1 MHGDMSKRPRKG
13 KALLRDANKLAEAL
27 HDFVDR
33 PCFTSYTKDRRY
45 NKTTVDQAYLMEV
58 RTQTTIAA
66 VTKEMRN
73 TACAPAVW
81 MQALKLINKDS

>member
-1 MHGDMSKRPRKG
+1 MHEDMSKRPRKG
-13 KALLRDANKLAEAL
+13 KSCLWDAKVLAKALQ
-27 HDFVDR
+27 DFVDR
-33 PCFTSYTKDRRY
+33 PGFTTYAKERKY
-45 NKTTVDQAYLMEV
+45 NKTTVDQAYLMQV

-66 VTKEMRN
+66 ATKEMRN

>member
-1 MHGDMSKRPRKG
+1 MHEDMSKRPRKG

-27 HDFVDR
+27 YDFVDR
-33 PCFTSYTKDRRY
+33 PCFTSYTKERKY
-45 NKTTVDQAYLMEV
+45 NKTTVDHAYLMQV

-66 VTKEMRN
+66 ATKEMRN

-81 MQALKLINKDS
+81 MQALKIINKDS

>member
-13 KALLRDANKLAEAL
+13 KAFLRDAKKLAEAL
-27 HDFVDR
+27 QDFVDR
-33 PCFTSYTKDRRY
+33 PCFTNYTKERKY
-45 NKTTVDQAYLMEV
+45 NKTTVDHAYLMQA

-66 VTKEMRN
+66 VTKEMRV

-81 MQALKLINKDS
+81 MQALKIINKDS

>member
-1 MHGDMSKRPRKG
+1 MHEDMPQRPRKG
-13 KALLRDANKLAEAL
+13 KAFLWDAKILAEAL
-27 HDFVDR
+27 SDFVDR
-33 PCFTSYTKDRRY
+33 PNFSTYTKERKY
-45 NKTTVDQAYLMEV
+45 NKTTVDHKYLMQA